1 MIEKSKLIGQANQDS
16 NHVVTEPTVHTNND
30 NLTIQM
36 EEPDARD
43 TKKFVVRKQYIALG
57 ILGLFLVVWAII
69 SATGTDDLQ
78 DALTAQVR
86 RGDLLVTVSET
97 GELIAR
103 DQATIGAITDKQI
116 LYLAPEGALVHK
128 GDTVV
133 VFESEKYAISTAEA
147 NSSVKVAQADYQKA
161 LNDLEAQK
169 AKEEA
174 AKRNYET
181 LPELA
186 KKGFVVESE
195 VEQARLEYMQMQAT
209 TRSLESV
216 VQARLADVERSKN
229 AYRNQERKLRQSAM
243 LAPRDG
249 VVVYATMGTGAA
261 ARKVEVGMVP
271 FEGMDLLYLPD
282 VASMQVRSEFNE
294 VDLDKVRKGQPVE
307 IRIDAY
313 PDTVFSGRV
322 SSIGT
327 LARRKVNPATGKPT
341 GTKVFDLTVQVEAN
355 DTRLKPGLSANLN
368 IIVSRQS
375 DVLYIPIESV
385 FTTPANRS
393 YVFLKKDGDIE
404 RRAVELGKS
413 NDMYVEIKNGL
424 DEHDIV
430 LLDPPERFRKE

>member
-1 MIEKSKLIGQANQDS
+1 MIEKSKFIDEANQDGS
-16 NHVVTEPTVHTNND
+16 PTTTEPKPQTEKNGSS
-30 NLTIQM
+30 IQI
-36 EEPDARD
+36 EEPNKDDA
-43 TKKFVVRKQYIALG
+43 KKFVIKKQYIALG
-57 ILGLFLVVWAII
+57 ILVLFLVVWGII
-69 SATGTDDLQ
+69 SATGTDELH

-97 GELIAR
+97 GELIAQ

-116 LYLAPEGALVHK
+116 LYLAPEGALVEA

-147 NSSVKVAQADYQKA
+147 NSSVKVAEADYQKA

-174 AKRNYET
+174 AKKNYET

-229 AYRNQERKLRQSAM
+229 AYRNQERKLKQSAM
-243 LAPRDG
+243 LAPREG

-294 VDLDKVRKGQPVE
+294 VDLDKIRKGQPVE
-307 IRIDAY
+307 IYIDAY
-313 PDTVFSGRV
+313 PDTVFAGRV
-322 SSIGT
+322 TSIGT

-341 GTKVFDLTVQVEAN
+341 GTKVFDLTVQVEAK
-355 DTRLKPGLSANLN
+355 DARLKPGLSANLN
-368 IIVSRQS
+368 IIVSKDS
-375 DVLYIPIESV
+375 DVLYVPIESV
-385 FTTPANRS
+385 FTTDNNRS
-393 YVFLKKDGDIE
+393 YVFLKKDDDIE

-413 NDMYVEIKNGL
+413 NDLYVEVKNGL
-424 DEHDIV
+424 DENDIV

>member
-1 MIEKSKLIGQANQDS
+1 MIEKSKIIGQANQDG
-16 NHVVTEPTVHTNND
+16 NPTATEPIVHTNNV
-30 NLTIQM
+30 NSSTQL
-36 EEPDARD
+36 EEPETDD
-43 TKKFVVRKQYIALG
+43 TKKFVLKKQYIALAV
-57 ILGLFLVVWAII
+57 LALFLITWAII
-69 SATGTDDLQ
+69 SSMGTDELQ
-78 DALTAQVR
+78 DALTAQVQ

-97 GELIAR
+97 GELIAK

-116 LYLAPEGALVHK
+116 LYLAPEGAFVNK
-128 GDTVV
+128 GDTLV
-133 VFESEKYAISTAEA
+133 VFESGKYLITTDEA
-147 NSSVKVAQADYQKA
+147 RSGVKVAQAEHQKA
-161 LNDLEAQK
+161 LNELEAQQ

-174 AKRNYET
+174 AKKSYET

-195 VEQARLEYMQMQAT
+195 VEQARLEYLQMQAT

-216 VQARLADVERSKN
+216 VQARLADVERARNS
-229 AYRNQERKLRQSAM
+229 YRSQERKLNKSTM

-249 VVVYATMGTGAA
+249 VVVYATMGSGAA
-261 ARKVEVGMVP
+261 TRKVEVGMVP

-282 VASMQVRSEFNE
+282 VGTMQVKSEFNE

-313 PDTVFSGRV
+313 PDTTFSGRV
-322 SSIGT
+322 ETIGT

-341 GTKVFDLTVQVEAN
+341 GTKVFDLSVQVEAK

-368 IIVSRQS
+368 IIVSKQS
-375 DVLYIPIESV
+375 NVLYVPIESV
-385 FTTPANRS
+385 FTTKNNRS

-413 NDMYVEIKNGL
+413 NDLYVEIKNGL
-424 DEHDIV
+424 EENNIV
-430 LLDPPERFRKE
+430 LLDPPERFRK